1 MDWQQLLYFKT
12 LAKVENFT
20 RASIELSLS
29 QPALSRSI
37 SRLEEEVGVPLFER
51 KSRGVILNKYGQIFL
66 EHADRALAE
75 IADAKQEIHDLV
87 HPYHGTI
94 SLAFIQTLGSSFVP
108 ELISSFQKD
117 YPDIHFQLYQ
127 HATSKILSQL
137 ESAEIDIGF
146 CSPNE
151 PTENLSSI
159 SIVKDELFLI
169 VPIDH
174 RLAGVDEVDLSEVA
188 HDPFVLFK
196 PETAVRDVTERLCHE
211 AGFHPKMSFE
221 GFEESTVAGLVGAKF
236 GVALIP
242 FIPGLNRQK
251 ISLIRIRKPQSI
263 REIRMVWRTNGYMS
277 PAVEKFKSFVEN
289 EMRLKD

>member
-1 MDWQQLLYFKT
+1 MDWHQLKYFKT
-12 LAKVENFT
+12 LANVENFT
-20 RASIELSLS
+20 RASIELALS

-66 EHADRALAE
+66 EHANRALSE
-75 IADAKQEIHDLV
+75 IAEAKQEIHNLV
-87 HPYHGTI
+87 NPFHGTI

-146 CSPNE
+146 CSPKE
-151 PTENLSSI
+151 PSENLSSI

-242 FIPGLNRQK
+242 FIPGLDRQK
-251 ISLIRIRKPQSI
+251 ISLIRIRKPHSV

-277 PAVEKFKSFVEN
+277 PRRRKIQV
-289 EMRLKD
+289 LC